1 MKHIPLQGRIGLG
14 NLGLVPRNDLKS
26 RPGEHDPR
34 TQGGPPPSAIMGMVK
49 PLQKPPFF
57 TWQGW
62 KLRNPYS
69 LTI

>member
-1 MKHIPLQGRIGLG
+1 MLEADI
-14 NLGLVPRNDLKS
+14 LKS
-26 RPGEHDPR
+26 FPGEHDPR
-34 TQGGPPPSAIMGMVK
+34 TQGGPPPSAIMGMVN

-62 KLRNPYS
+62 KLWNPYS